1 MKTMILERKAYM
13 NLTCADCDNF
23 AKSSICAGCTNY
35 SLFVEY
41 IPPMLTTKPLVNPS
55 RILTDLTEGINP
67 IANEFYVRNTE
78 STPKEGTT
86 FYKEVSDEEKRKEIL
101 DKLLK
106 AEASIGTKG
115 KKFDSDKVDWTLMPW
130 KELEQV
136 LEVLEFGAKKYSR
149 DNWKHIEPA
158 RYEKAAMRHL
168 ISYATGEKIDP
179 ESGKSHLAHLMC
191 NALFLMWNDN
201 DKSM

>member
-23 AKSSICAGCTNY
+23 AKSSRCAGCTNY
-35 SLFVEY
+35 SLFVPYNGITYKRDTEE
-41 IPPMLTTKPLVNPS
+41 PPATPRVLRP
-55 RILTDLTEGINP
+55 TE
-67 IANEFYVRNTE
+67 T
-78 STPKEGTT
+78 
-86 FYKEVSDEEKRKEIL
+86 
-101 DKLLK
+101 
-106 AEASIGTKG
+106 G

>member
-1 MKTMILERKAYM
+1 M

-41 IPPMLTTKPLVNPS
+41 NGITYKRPIEPS
-55 RILTDLTEGINP
+55 DYIIKGSTGI
-67 IANEFYVRNTE
+67 
-78 STPKEGTT
+78 
-86 FYKEVSDEEKRKEIL
+86 
-101 DKLLK
+101 
-106 AEASIGTKG
+106 
-115 KKFDSDKVDWTLMPW
+115 KFDSEKLDWTLMPW
-130 KELEQV
+130 KELEQT

-149 DNWKHIEPA
+149 DNWKHVEPA

-168 ISYATGEKIDP
+168 ISYVTGEKIDP

-201 DKSM
+201 DKVS

>member
-13 NLTCADCDNF
+13 NLTCADCDHF
-23 AKSSICAGCTNY
+23 SKSEICGVCTNY
-35 SLFVEY
+35 SLF
-41 IPPMLTTKPLVNPS
+41 IPYNGITYK
-55 RILTDLTEGINP
+55 RDTEEP
-67 IANEFYVRNTE
+67 PATPRVLRPTE
-78 STPKEGTT
+78 T
-86 FYKEVSDEEKRKEIL
+86 
-101 DKLLK
+101 
-106 AEASIGTKG
+106 G

>member
-1 MKTMILERKAYM
+1 M
-13 NLTCADCDNF
+13 NLTCADCAHF
-23 AKSSICAGCTNY
+23 CTETCAGCTNY
-35 SLFVEY
+35 SLFEEY
-41 IPPMLTTKPLVNPS
+41 KPS
-55 RILTDLTEGINP
+55 E
-67 IANEFYVRNTE
+67 
-78 STPKEGTT
+78 T
-86 FYKEVSDEEKRKEIL
+86 FKRPL
-101 DKLLK
+101 DTSLPL
-106 AEASIGTKG
+106 G
-115 KKFDSDKVDWTLMPW
+115 KKFDSEKIDWTLMPW

-168 ISYATGEKIDP
+168 ISYATGEKTDP

-201 DKSM
+201 EKSV